1 MTGACCRREVPSP
14 PRRWQRGVRTLPWL
28 ATGFGLLLLPKCPAC
43 LAAWLA
49 VATGVGV
56 GATTASHLRT
66 VLVAL
71 CLAAALFAVV
81 RNRRHRAEVIAG

>member
-1 MTGACCRREVPSP
+1 MTGACCRREEPSA
-14 PRRWQRGVRTLPWL
+14 PRRLPRAGRTLPWL
-28 ATGFGLLLLPKCPAC
+28 ATGLGLLLLPKCPAC

-71 CLAAALFAVV
+71 CLAAALFAIA
-81 RNRRHRAEVIAG
+81 RNRRHRAAGIG